1 MADPKLDYAVMTFDK
16 QCLLPAGTVLS
27 SATMYEVLS
36 RSKASFE
43 PISMLEY
50 QEVKQDM
57 LSFFQQAPYSSIFST
72 QERRDALIDVMAK
85 VRLPKPVLDSLCYF
99 KSYDYY
105 TYRHILMIF
114 ALSTRLSEMLL
125 PDKKEV
131 IQEIIAGPTHDIGKL
146 CVPLDVLRKIGA
158 LTSAERR
165 MLDHH
170 TAAGYVLLS
179 YYLQDSEHLACRV
192 ARDHHERK
200 DGSGYPK
207 RIRLNDPSV
216 DIIIVTDIYDALISS
231 RPYRP
236 ISYDN
241 RTALD
246 VLTQMALEGKVDVET
261 VQALV
266 ALNRAE
272 QPHYKDCV
280 LGRKKRGVPPADN
293 VYGITLDE
301 EETS

>member
-1 MADPKLDYAVMTFDK
+1 MPNRTLDYPVLTVDK

-27 SATMYEVLS
+27 SENMHALISQSKTPLATV
-36 RSKASFE
+36 
-43 PISMLEY
+43 SMLEY
-50 QEVKQDM
+50 QDIKHDM
-57 LSFFQQAPYSSIFST
+57 LSFFQQAPYSSIFSKPG
-72 QERRDALIDVMAK
+72 RRDAIVEVMAK
-85 VRLPKPVLDSLCYF
+85 VKLPEPVLASLYYF
-99 KSYDYY
+99 KSYDHY

-114 ALSTRLSEMLL
+114 ALSTRLAEMLL

-146 CVPLDVLRKIGA
+146 CVPLEVLRKVGA

-170 TAAGYVLLS
+170 TSAGYVLLS
-179 YYLQDSEHLACRV
+179 YYLQDTEHLACRV

-200 DGSGYPK
+200 DGSGYPNG
-207 RIRLNDPSV
+207 IRLNDPSV

-236 ISYDN
+236 QSYDN

-246 VLTQMALEGKVDVET
+246 ALTQLALDGKVNVET

-266 ALNRAE
+266 AVNRAE
-272 QPHYKDCV
+272 EPHYKDCV
-280 LGRKKRGVPPADN
+280 LGRKRRGAPPTDN
-293 VYGITLDE
+293 VYGLTLDE
-301 EETS
+301 EETN